1 LDNVLFELNDD
12 GEIPTIESA
21 VVELENKISD
31 VEESDAQINEVLDRI
46 IEI

>member
-1 LDNVLFELNDD
+1 M
-12 GEIPTIESA
+12 PTIESA